1 MPYIKQEMRSYLLNA
16 SIKDLLREPK
26 VLQAGELNFLI
37 SSLLWAVFESNPCY
51 QKANEI
57 LGVLSAVTLEF
68 YRRRVAG
75 YEDQKIQEN
84 GDLDAETFFWNL

>member
-1 MPYIKQEMRSYLLNA
+1 MRSYLLNA

-37 SSLLWAVFESNPCY
+37 SSLVWAVFESNPCY
-51 QKANEI
+51 QKANEL
-57 LGVLSAVTLEF
+57 LGVLSAVILEF

-75 YEDQKIQEN
+75 YEDQKIKEN
-84 GDLDAETFFWNL
+84 GDLDAETFF

>member
-1 MPYIKQEMRSYLLNA
+1 MPYIKPEMRSYLLNA

-37 SSLLWAVFESNPCY
+37 SSLIWAVFESNPCY

-57 LGVLSAVTLEF
+57 LGVLSAVTLEL
-68 YRRRVAG
+68 YRRKVAD

-84 GDLDAETFFWNL
+84 GDLESIN

>member
-1 MPYIKQEMRSYLLNA
+1 MPYIKTQLRNYLLTTN
-16 SIKDLLREPK
+16 IQDLLKEPK

-37 SSLLWAVFESNPCY
+37 STLVWSIFSSNPCY
-51 QKANEI
+51 AKANEI

-68 YRRRVAG
+68 YRRKIAG

-84 GDLDAETFFWNL
+84 GDLEIEKL

>member
-1 MPYIKQEMRSYLLNA
+1 MPYIKTELRNYLLNTTLQ
-16 SIKDLLREPK
+16 DLLKEPK

-37 SSLLWAVFESNPCY
+37 STLLWSVLESNPCY

-68 YRRRVAG
+68 YRRRVAA

-84 GDLDAETFFWNL
+84 GDLELKR